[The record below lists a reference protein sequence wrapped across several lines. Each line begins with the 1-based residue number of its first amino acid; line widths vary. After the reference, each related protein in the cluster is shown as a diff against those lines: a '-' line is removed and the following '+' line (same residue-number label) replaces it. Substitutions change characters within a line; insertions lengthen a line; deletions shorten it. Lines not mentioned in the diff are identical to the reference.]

1 MVVHSPAARGA
12 AAAAAA
18 ARPVLCPAVARQR
31 RGSPGQSHLQI
42 KKVGLVQIIM
52 NSLAILY
59 LHLMQQGSPI
69 IYLSMS

>member
-1 MVVHSPAARGA
+1 
-12 AAAAAA
+12 
-18 ARPVLCPAVARQR
+18 VARQR